1 MSRID
6 ALLSRL
12 DKVKGRNGSWTACC
26 PAHADRSPSLS
37 IREADGGRILL
48 HCFGGCSVESVLGA
62 VGMDMT
68 DLFPEKPGGYH
79 PPERTRF
86 YASDLLRVIAFEA
99 TVVMVA
105 AYDLAKGKK
114 LSEPD
119 MRRLEV
125 AHQRINSA
133 MEAANVQS
141 K

>member
-1 MSRID
+1 MSRIE
-6 ALLSRL
+6 AFLSRL

-37 IREADGGRILL
+37 IRETGDGRILL

-68 DLFPEKPGGYH
+68 DLFPDRPTSA

-86 YASDLLRVIAFEA
+86 YASDLLRVIAFES

-119 MRRLEV
+119 LRRLEV
-125 AHQRINSA
+125 AHQRINAA

>member
-1 MSRID
+1 MSRVD

-37 IREADGGRILL
+37 VRETGDGRILL
-48 HCFGGCSVESVLGA
+48 HCFGGCSVDAVLGA
-62 VGMDMT
+62 VGMDLT
-68 DLFPEKPGGYH
+68 DLFPEKSTYA

-105 AYDLAKGKK
+105 AYDMAKGKK

-119 MRRLEV
+119 MRRVEL
-125 AHQRINSA
+125 ANQRIQSA
-133 MEAANVQS
+133 LEAANVQS

>member
-1 MSRID
+1 MSRVD
-6 ALLSRL
+6 ALLARL

-37 IREADGGRILL
+37 IRETGDGRILL
-48 HCFGGCSVESVLGA
+48 HCFGGCSVDAVLGA
-62 VGMDMT
+62 VGLDMT
-68 DLFPEKPGGYH
+68 DLFPEKPSYA

-105 AYDLAKGKK
+105 AYDVAKGKK
-114 LSEPD
+114 LAEPD
-119 MRRLEV
+119 MRRVEL
-125 AHQRINSA
+125 AHQRIQSA
-133 MEAANVQS
+133 LEAANVQS

>member
-1 MSRID
+1 MSRVD

-12 DKVKGRNGSWTACC
+12 EKVKGRNGSWTACC
-26 PAHADRSPSLS
+26 PAHADRSPSLA
-37 IREADGGRILL
+37 IRETGDGRILL
-48 HCFGGCSVESVLGA
+48 HCFGGCSVDAVVGA

-68 DLFPEKPGGYH
+68 DLFPEKPTSA

-105 AYDLAKGKK
+105 AYDVRKGKK
-114 LSEPD
+114 LADAD
-119 MRRLEV
+119 MRRVEL
-125 AHQRINSA
+125 AHQRIQSA

>member
-6 ALLSRL
+6 SLLTRL
-12 DKVKGRNGSWTACC
+12 TKVRGRNGSWTACC
-26 PAHADRSPSLS
+26 PAHEDRSPSLA
-37 IREADGGRILL
+37 IRETDDGRILL

-62 VGMDMT
+62 IGMDMT
-68 DLFPEKPGGYH
+68 DLFPERQTSA

-86 YASDLLRVIAFEA
+86 YASDLLRVIAFET

-105 AYDLAKGKK
+105 AYDIAKGKK

-119 MRRLEV
+119 MLRVEL
-125 AHQRINSA
+125 AHQRIQSA
-133 MEAANVQS
+133 MEAANVQP